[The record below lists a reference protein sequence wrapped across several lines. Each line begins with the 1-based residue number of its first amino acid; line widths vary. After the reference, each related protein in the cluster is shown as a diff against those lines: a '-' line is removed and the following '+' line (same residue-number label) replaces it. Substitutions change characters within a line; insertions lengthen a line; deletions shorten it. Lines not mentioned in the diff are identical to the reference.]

1 MSAKVTKQGIK
12 NSLATN
18 VKSTA
23 ETYSASVTNNAN
35 NLTAS
40 FKNASETKVNQVAG
54 EVQGGI
60 QSVTNLTKDV
70 TGNLN
75 TGAVEGIVTDKLTA
89 LENAV
94 QDVGNT
100 ILTSADKNTQGIRL
114 NLTWSDPDSDG
125 NVRLEAESIDVSAM
139 VDTSINAMLEKI
151 TGMKV
156 FDGYL
161 GKVAGN
167 VTPKGVGSLIEELKG
182 KVGAFPS
189 VDKLNE
195 LTEKAN
201 TLAAET
207 SAGINDAV
215 SAVQAS
221 TNLPA
226 GASAAV
232 NDIGK
237 NLAGTA
243 TGTNAKSQLAA
254 LGDSLSNAVGAAVTT
269 VSNTITKGI
278 EINTDNLRK
287 DFESQTGK
295 VGEDVFND
303 VTKGFD
309 DNLAKLESGIDN
321 YNAGVSDFLSGSE
334 SGVIQGF
341 GEKLSQKGAS
351 VVRSFGGNLT
361 DKEVDEIVSLSQ
373 GSKADQDKSIDL
385 LTKKSGKAR
394 NDVKNSL
401 QDLDT
406 TIAGTITVSNEESAF
421 ADPFSLESTGNFG
434 SADSKFTYVSSVEE
448 LESEIN
454 QINREVTEVVVHWS
468 DTYTNKNIG
477 SEEINKSHISLGI
490 GKGIGYHYV
499 IRRDGSLQ
507 RGRPVNTEGEH
518 AISNGHDKYSIGLV
532 LVGGINA
539 PSGTEFATTY
549 RSAES
554 FTSAQMNTFKEFCQ
568 AFFNRYPGGQI
579 LGHNDID
586 PLEQDPGFD
595 VRDYVEDLFNKKSLF
610 EDPSSRGPFKP
621 AELNTTQIP
630 S

>member
-23 ETYSASVTNNAN
+23 ETYSANVTKNAN
-35 NLTAS
+35 DLATS

-60 QSVTNLTKDV
+60 ESVTNLTKDV
-70 TGNLN
+70 SGKLN
-75 TGAVEGIVTDKLTA
+75 TGAVEGIITEELTA

-100 ILTSADKNTQGIRL
+100 LLTAADKNTQGIRL
-114 NLTWSDPDSDG
+114 NLSWSLPDSDG
-125 NVRLEAESIDVSAM
+125 NVRLEQASADVAAQ
-139 VDTSINAMLEKI
+139 VDETINAMLEKI

-161 GKVAGN
+161 QKVAGN
-167 VTPKGVGSLIEELKG
+167 VTPKGQGSLLDELKG

-195 LTEKAN
+195 LTAKAN
-201 TLAAET
+201 ELAAET
-207 SAGINDAV
+207 SAGIEEAV
-215 SAVQAS
+215 
-221 TNLPA
+221 
-226 GASAAV
+226 AAV
-232 NDIGK
+232 EAQTTLPPGAQAAVDDIGK
-237 NLAGTA
+237 NLAGVA
-243 TGTNAKSQLAA
+243 TGANAKSTLAQLGSD
-254 LGDSLSNAVGAAVTT
+254 LTNAVGAAVTK
-269 VSNTITKGI
+269 VADTITQGI
-278 EINTDNLRK
+278 QINSDNLRD
-287 DFESQTGK
+287 DFEEQTGK
-295 VGEDVFND
+295 FGDQVFND

-309 DNLAKLESGIDN
+309 YNLAKLGKGIDE
-321 YNAGVSDFLSGSE
+321 YNAGVDDFLSGSE

-351 VVRSFGGNLT
+351 VVKSFGGNLT

-373 GSKADQDKSIDL
+373 GSKAEQDKAVDL
-385 LTKKSGKAR
+385 LTKKSGKDR
-394 NDVKNSL
+394 NEVKNSL

-406 TIAGTITVSNEESAF
+406 TIAGTITVENEESAF
-421 ADPFSLESTGNFG
+421 ADPFSLESSADFG

-454 QINREVTEVVVHWS
+454 KINREVTEVVVHWS

-477 SEEINKSHISLGI
+477 SEEINTNHLTLGI

-507 RGRPVNTEGEH
+507 RGRPVNVEGEH
-518 AISNGHDKYSIGLV
+518 AITNGHDKYSIGLV
-532 LVGGINA
+532 IVGGINA
-539 PSGTEFATTY
+539 PSGTEFATIY

-554 FTSAQMNTFKEFCQ
+554 FTSAQMNTFREFCQ
-568 AFFNRYPGGQI
+568 AFYNRYPGGQI

-586 PLEQDPGFD
+586 PLEEDPGFD

-610 EDPSSRGPFKP
+610 EDPSSRGPFTP